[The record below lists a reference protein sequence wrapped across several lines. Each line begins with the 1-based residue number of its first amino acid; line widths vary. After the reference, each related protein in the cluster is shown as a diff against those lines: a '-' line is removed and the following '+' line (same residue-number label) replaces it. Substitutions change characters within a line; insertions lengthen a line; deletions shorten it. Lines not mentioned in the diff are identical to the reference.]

1 MRKIKDKKIIL
12 ISVIIFIL
20 IIIATIIFVQSKASK
35 KSKEKLPV
43 KSETTVV
50 ETTKKE
56 VSTEPP
62 STTTKKVEE
71 TTKAPYSKPKQQP
84 KQQPK
89 PKKSNLPAGL
99 FKNKLSDSQNSAALK
114 VAQQIADSIPKNW
127 TDEQKLDKATEKVNV
142 YYNNARYTMEG
153 PYYAEAYGVFVAKE
167 ASCAGACRALGLVVQ
182 LMGYKWR
189 HVNENQ
195 YSHQWVQVYVNGE
208 WKDYDAGITWL

>member
-71 TTKAPYSKPKQQP
+71 TTKVPYSKP

-99 FKNKLSDSQNSAALK
+99 FKNKLSDSQNAAALK

-127 TDEQKLDKATEKVNV
+127 TDEQKLDKATEKVNI

-195 YSHQWVQVYVNGE
+195 YSHQWIQVYVNGE